1 MFQNLL
7 EKFEQIEDAD
17 LNFLCLMVSHQNV
30 IQRVTTPAARNG
42 DIVVPML
49 TIANVKN
56 VLITDEMISQV
67 RVQTLIDIMIKSYF
81 IPFFDY
87 TVYTIFL
94 TFLYNSFDKLW
105 RKSKIWP
112 KMWSRRICFRWWLAI
127 GMWWIIRKPMLLKM
141 GILWSWRRS
150 LCLWRMC
157 RLQIKRPNRFNNFP

>member
-67 RVQTLIDIMIKSYF
+67 RVQTLIDIMIKSNF
-81 IPFFDY
+81 IPFFDD
-87 TVYTIFL
+87 TVNTIF
-94 TFLYNSFDKLW
+94 
-105 RKSKIWP
+105 
-112 KMWSRRICFRWWLAI
+112 
-127 GMWWIIRKPMLLKM
+127 
-141 GILWSWRRS
+141 
-150 LCLWRMC
+150 
-157 RLQIKRPNRFNNFP
+157 

>member
-1 MFQNLL
+1 MWSKEWQRLLL
-7 EKFEQIEDAD
+7 EMGILWSRRWPLRMWRMCWLQTRWYHRYVFKHLLI
-17 LNFLCLMVSHQNV
+17 LWLRV
-30 IQRVTTPAARNG
+30 I
-42 DIVVPML
+42 
-49 TIANVKN
+49 
-56 VLITDEMISQV
+56 
-67 RVQTLIDIMIKSYF
+67 

-87 TVYTIFL
+87 TVNTIFL

-141 GILWSWRRS
+141 GILWSWCRS